1 MQPHAGGHN
10 AARAESSVDATRFH
24 GCHHHALCCISILWG
39 VNLVCLQLPVI
50 CSLLAFEGCSLVPST
65 CSTWVCGAVRRLPLR
80 QYALLCSAQYI
91 PRIRTPTLLLAAT
104 DDLFVWCIPAC
115 RSEAGLGQ
123 APALHDLQHCVS
135 CTLPPGSACWVRVRT
150 GPGLAVCRVPA
161 LHVQSAAEI
170 RLRQL
175 VLATEESSPV
185 ERRMCLHRR
194 MPGESCLQHAGFAG
208 GG

>member
-10 AARAESSVDATRFH
+10 AARAESSVDATRCH

-135 CTLPPGSACWVRVRT
+135 CTLPPGSACWADNV
-150 GPGLAVCRVPA
+150 VPNVSSPWQILCSA
-161 LHVQSAAEI
+161 FYSLYQSAHWAWAGSVPRACI
-170 RLRQL
+170 TC
-175 VLATEESSPV
+175 AIC
-185 ERRMCLHRR
+185 RRDTPASACAGNRR
-194 MPGESCLQHAGFAG
+194 E
-208 GG
+208 